1 MSKKIARSDDPDDR
15 IHGKTKEATEKAKR
29 LDLGPAQG
37 MHDTVNVRERVR
49 RWQAAGGGVVNG
61 DLVEWPP
68 ISPAT
73 PTPPAPAAPRKKG
86 LPTATVESD
95 LKSLPLVPPDATIKE
110 LRGGWESASD
120 ADKQAVRRR
129 ARSVERERKMKRRR
143 DREKELK
150 SSVGGQT
157 ELEGEATLEGTL
169 GPGSTR
175 ATETGSGVSKSV
187 VYDEDG
193 IRIAP
198 MRVKRR
204 GSGSR
209 RKKKKE
215 KEPTADKAAEVQ
227 TDNDVGGGVKVEPE
241 TEVEEEGGGVKVEV
255 KAWDYDDGIR
265 IYTNKP
271 KSPAILRSQ
280 GSAHTNSVRKS
291 EKSVRI
297 RKEEFEAE
305 MKRERKAAR
314 EFESLVKKQE
324 AEEAEEREKKRLE
337 DEERIRKEQEAC
349 EKAES
354 ANIEGSTVVGDYG
367 SVRKK
372 WDEGDDGIRVRPL
385 KNKGTRRKKGAGG
398 SAEKLGTSREAS
410 IAEESIAETER
421 EKEREVEREKQHQL
435 ELELER
441 VEKERQRERELEKL
455 ESERQRQRHLEK
467 LEKERQRVRELE
479 KLEEVRSR
487 QREIEILEKD
497 KELEKERIE
506 KERQHH
512 LELEK
517 LEKEKKRQ
525 RELEKALEKEKEKRE
540 KEKIRLREKE
550 REMEQERKRERQR
563 MKEREK
569 ELDRERE
576 REKEKMREMERQL
589 EKERQR
595 DREKDRER
603 EKEVERERGLLRA
616 KEKEIGREKEREI
629 KRVRDMEI
637 QREIERQR
645 ERDMEK
651 EMQRR
656 RNEKRRKREV
666 ERQKQQSDSE
676 SNSENTESET
686 ESVPVK
692 NHKVT
697 TRPLTPED
705 PLLEFFRK
713 AAKRGN
719 SPRLHEHISKRDS
732 TPPLESPKRWESRKK
747 KEPRSASATPTP
759 KTPSPPPIEEKL
771 SPPPSPG
778 PADEESLASPV
789 VPTRPKRVKTKGKK
803 VVSSTSTEKISI
815 KEAKSATPL
824 HNPPGDQA
832 LKKKVSSARSIPQS
846 AEPSSNDVDSIIDRP
861 STAHS
866 DASSSLRSFK
876 EPPIPVSPPPVMPLK
891 LAPKKKKSD
900 NGGLVPGISSATTSF
915 FKAVSN
921 LVREE
926 LQSTSVRVDES
937 SSSSSDE
944 ESLDDDALDAPDPR
958 IAIRARKASQL
969 TKQRTEYSEYSEDD
983 LEKEV
988 IEKVK
993 KTEVKEGGGMMGE
1006 EKPVVK
1012 PPSPKNNIV
1021 LEEIPQLPLPRRSLR
1036 GSPSPPRPRSKHHRS
1051 QTEGSIKSAP
1061 SVADDAS
1068 SIASSEHTRTISLSS
1083 VSTVKPL
1090 NITPRPTPALRFDPI
1105 PPPGQKN
1112 NLEKQSSTAKK
1123 AAGEKVHEVF
1133 YTPSVLTKGSLKRKY
1148 TKHADLISILSAAKP
1163 NKSIRSAARTRSHRT
1178 KTNRKVST
1186 LTVTDLMDEIS
1197 SEEIRYMR
1205 ELRTLVED
1213 VVPVLF
1219 STVLERADDIVRRTS
1234 MNGGNNG
1241 NNNYSLRT
1249 GFGANPTRPI
1259 VDMGISLERLKT
1271 MHERMPRKSEELLAW
1286 ATDAKKVYEEY
1297 LSVWRMGFQDV
1308 VVTLAS
1314 NLDDDFDD
1322 EASQKQRDDAARKDL
1337 ELLYSF
1343 GVAPTTPSSI
1353 SFEGDPSTWA
1363 MPPPPPQEPEEDEEK
1378 VDVAFL
1384 LKRPLV
1390 RLKILAKLF
1399 KVGIYINSSH
1409 VYEDLV
1415 SILMYCKF
1423 YYPSNV
1429 TDHNLLNSRESIFS
1443 HLLPLLSRSRFR
1455 STPSSRWLVERLLK
1469 RKPVSKTKRRLQWMF
1484 QRPLIFARY
1493 CPGPTPP

>member
-1 MSKKIARSDDPDDR
+1 MSKKIARSDDLDDR

-73 PTPPAPAAPRKKG
+73 PTPPAPPVSRKRG
-86 LPTATVESD
+86 STATVESD
-95 LKSLPLVPPDATIKE
+95 LKSLPLIPPDATIKE

-150 SSVGGQT
+150 SSVGAQT
-157 ELEGEATLEGTL
+157 ELEAEVTLDGTL

-175 ATETGSGVSKSV
+175 ATEAGSGVSKSI

-215 KEPTADKAAEVQ
+215 KESVADKTAEVQ

-280 GSAHTNSVRKS
+280 GSGHTNSVRKS

-305 MKRERKAAR
+305 MRRERKAAR

-324 AEEAEEREKKRLE
+324 AEEAEEREKKRCE

-398 SAEKLGTSREAS
+398 SAEKLGTEREAS
-410 IAEESIAETER
+410 IAEESVAETER
-421 EKEREVEREKQHQL
+421 EKEREVERGKQRQL

-441 VEKERQRERELEKL
+441 LEKERQRERELEKL
-455 ESERQRQRHLEK
+455 EKLESERQRQHHLEK

-479 KLEEVRSR
+479 KLEQVRSR

-506 KERQHH
+506 KERQIQ
-512 LELEK
+512 LEVEK

-576 REKEKMREMERQL
+576 REREKMKEKERQL

-629 KRVRDMEI
+629 RRVRDMEI
-637 QREIERQR
+637 QREMERQR
-645 ERDMEK
+645 EREVEK

-666 ERQKQQSDSE
+666 EKQKQQSDSE
-676 SNSENTESET
+676 SNSGDTESET
-686 ESVPVK
+686 ESVPIK

-697 TRPLTPED
+697 VTRPLTPED

-732 TPPLESPKRWESRKK
+732 TPPLEPAKRWESRKR
-747 KEPRSASATPTP
+747 KEPRSASTTPALE
-759 KTPSPPPIEEKL
+759 TPSPSPIEEKQ

-778 PADEESLASPV
+778 PTDEEPPASPA
-789 VPTRPKRVKTKGKK
+789 VPTRPKRVKTKGKNGAPP
-803 VVSSTSTEKISI
+803 TSTEKISS
-815 KEAKSATPL
+815 KEAKSANGLCRPISAQ
-824 HNPPGDQA
+824 GDRP
-832 LKKKVSSARSIPQS
+832 LKKKPSSARSIPQQAEQS
-846 AEPSSNDVDSIIDRP
+846 ASNDAESIIDRP

-900 NGGLVPGISSATTSF
+900 NGNLIPGISSATTSF

-926 LQSTSVRVDES
+926 LQSTSSRVYE

-944 ESLDDDALDAPDPR
+944 ESLEDASDEETEIRTRKVPR
-958 IAIRARKASQL
+958 QVREEN
-969 TKQRTEYSEYSEDD
+969 EYSDYSDEE
-983 LEKEV
+983 LEEEV
-988 IEKVK
+988 SEKIK
-993 KTEVKEGGGMMGE
+993 KTEPKEKGDTTGG
-1006 EKPVVK
+1006 EKPVAK
-1012 PPSPKNNIV
+1012 SLSLKQNLI
-1021 LEEIPQLPLPRRSLR
+1021 LEDTPQLPLPRRSLR
-1036 GSPSPPRPRSKHHRS
+1036 GSPSPPRPRSKRHRS
-1051 QTEGSIKSAP
+1051 RTEGSIKSAP
-1061 SVADDAS
+1061 SVADDAC
-1068 SIASSEHTRTISLSS
+1068 SITSSEHTRSISLSS

-1105 PPPGQKN
+1105 PPPGQKTN
-1112 NLEKQSSTAKK
+1112 VEKLLSTVQKD
-1123 AAGEKVHEVF
+1123 AGEEIHKVF

-1148 TKHADLISILSAAKP
+1148 TKHADLISILSAPKP

-1186 LTVTDLMDEIS
+1186 LTVIDLMDEIT
-1197 SEEIRYMR
+1197 SEEVRYMR

-1234 MNGGNNG
+1234 MNGGNTG

-1271 MHERMPRKSEELLAW
+1271 MHEKMPRKPEELLTW

-1314 NLDDDFDD
+1314 NLDDDVSD
-1322 EASQKQRDDAARKDL
+1322 EASQKQRDEAARKDL

-1363 MPPPPPQEPEEDEEK
+1363 MPPPPPAEPEEDEEK

-1399 KVGIYINSSH
+1399 KVGIYMDS
-1409 VYEDLV
+1409 
-1415 SILMYCKF
+1415 C
-1423 YYPSNV
+1423 
-1429 TDHNLLNSRESIFS
+1429 
-1443 HLLPLLSRSRFR
+1443 
-1455 STPSSRWLVERLLK
+1455 
-1469 RKPVSKTKRRLQWMF
+1469 
-1484 QRPLIFARY
+1484 
-1493 CPGPTPP
+1493 

>member
-1 MSKKIARSDDPDDR
+1 MSKKITRSDDPDDR
-15 IHGKTKEATEKAKR
+15 NHGKTKEATEKAKR

-49 RWQAAGGGVVNG
+49 RWQAAGGGVVIG

-73 PTPPAPAAPRKKG
+73 PTPPAPAVPHKRG
-86 LPTATVESD
+86 LSVATVDSD

-110 LRGGWESASD
+110 LRGEWESASD

-157 ELEGEATLEGTL
+157 ELEAEGTL
-169 GPGSTR
+169 EPGSTR
-175 ATETGSGVSKSV
+175 ATETGSGVSKSI

-215 KEPTADKAAEVQ
+215 KETTTDKAAEVQ
-227 TDNDVGGGVKVEPE
+227 TDNDIGGGVKVEPE

-280 GSAHTNSVRKS
+280 GSGHTNSIRKS
-291 EKSVRI
+291 EKSVRT

-324 AEEAEEREKKRLE
+324 AEEAEEREKKRCE

-367 SVRKK
+367 SARKK

-398 SAEKLGTSREAS
+398 SAEKLGTEREAS

-479 KLEEVRSR
+479 KLEQVRSR

-506 KERQHH
+506 KERQLH
-512 LELEK
+512 LEFEK

-576 REKEKMREMERQL
+576 REKEKMKEMERQL

-676 SNSENTESET
+676 SNSEDTESET
-686 ESVPVK
+686 EPVPTK
-692 NHKVT
+692 NHKVI

-732 TPPLESPKRWESRKK
+732 TPPPEPAKRWDSRKK
-747 KEPRSASATPTP
+747 KESRSASTTPIL
-759 KTPSPPPIEEKL
+759 KTPSPPPIEEKQ
-771 SPPPSPG
+771 SPPLSPG
-778 PADEESLASPV
+778 PADEESPASPV
-789 VPTRPKRVKTKGKK
+789 VPTRPKRTKSKGKNLAPLTPTDQI
-803 VVSSTSTEKISI
+803 ST
-815 KEAKSATPL
+815 KEARSANALCTPQ
-824 HNPPGDQA
+824 GDQA
-832 LKKKVSSARSIPQS
+832 LKKR
-846 AEPSSNDVDSIIDRP
+846 SSNAKSTPQPAEQLSSNEVDSIIDRP

-876 EPPIPVSPPPVMPLK
+876 ESPIPVSPPPVMPLK

-900 NGGLVPGISSATTSF
+900 NGGFVPGISSATTSF

-921 LVREE
+921 LVKEE
-926 LQSTSVRVDES
+926 LQGTSARVYE

-944 ESLDDDALDAPDPR
+944 ETLDDAPDPR
-958 IAIRARKASQL
+958 IAIRARKASRL
-969 TKQRTEYSEYSEDD
+969 VKEGAEYSEYSEDD
-983 LEKEV
+983 SEKEIV
-988 IEKVK
+988 EKVK
-993 KTEVKEGGGMMGE
+993 KTEVKEGGDMMDE
-1006 EKPVVK
+1006 EKLVAK
-1012 PPSPKNNIV
+1012 SPSLRSNII

-1036 GSPSPPRPRSKHHRS
+1036 GSPSPPRPKSKRHRS
-1051 QTEGSIKSAP
+1051 RTEGSIKSAP

-1105 PPPGQKN
+1105 HPPGQKIN
-1112 NLEKQSSTAKK
+1112 QEKQSTTTQK
-1123 AAGEKVHEVF
+1123 ATGEKAHPVF
-1133 YTPSVLTKGSLKRKY
+1133 YTPSVLTNGSLKRKY

-1178 KTNRKVST
+1178 RTNRKVST
-1186 LTVTDLMDEIS
+1186 LTVIDLMDEVA
-1197 SEEIRYMR
+1197 SEEVRYMR

-1234 MNGGNNG
+1234 LNGGNNG

-1271 MHERMPRKSEELLAW
+1271 MHGRMPRKPEELLAW

-1314 NLDDDFDD
+1314 NLDDDADD

-1363 MPPPPPQEPEEDEEK
+1363 MPPPPFPEPGEDEER

-1399 KVGIYINSSH
+1399 KVGIYIDFR
-1409 VYEDLV
+1409 VYEDLA
-1415 SILMYCKF
+1415 STLMYCRL
-1423 YYPSNV
+1423 YYASNV
-1429 TDHNLLNSRESIFS
+1429 TDHNLINSRESIFS
-1443 HLLPLLSRSRFR
+1443 RLLPLLYRFRFR
-1455 STPSSRWLVERLLK
+1455 STPSSRWLAER
-1469 RKPVSKTKRRLQWMF
+1469 
-1484 QRPLIFARY
+1484 
-1493 CPGPTPP
+1493 

>member
-1 MSKKIARSDDPDDR
+1 MSKKVTRSDDLDDR

-29 LDLGPAQG
+29 LDLGTAQG

-73 PTPPAPAAPRKKG
+73 PTPPAPPAPPVPRKRG
-86 LPTATVESD
+86 LSTATVESD

-150 SSVGGQT
+150 SSVGAQT
-157 ELEGEATLEGTL
+157 ELEVEVTLDGTL

-175 ATETGSGVSKSV
+175 ATEAGSGVSKSI

-215 KEPTADKAAEVQ
+215 KEITTDKAAEVQ
-227 TDNDVGGGVKVEPE
+227 TDNDVGGGVKVDPE

-255 KAWDYDDGIR
+255 KAWDYEDGIR

-280 GSAHTNSVRKS
+280 GSGHTNSVRKS

-324 AEEAEEREKKRLE
+324 AEEAEEREKKRHE

-367 SVRKK
+367 SMRKK
-372 WDEGDDGIRVRPL
+372 WDEGDEGIRVRPL

-398 SAEKLGTSREAS
+398 SAEKLGTEREAS

-441 VEKERQRERELEKL
+441 LEKERQRERELEKL

-479 KLEEVRSR
+479 KLEQVRSR

-506 KERQHH
+506 KERQ
-512 LELEK
+512 LQIELEK

-576 REKEKMREMERQL
+576 REKEKMREKERQL
-589 EKERQR
+589 ERERQR

-616 KEKEIGREKEREI
+616 KEKEIGREKERELR
-629 KRVRDMEI
+629 RVRDMEI

-676 SNSENTESET
+676 SNSEDTESET
-686 ESVPVK
+686 ESVPIK

-719 SPRLHEHISKRDS
+719 SPRLHEHTSKRDS
-732 TPPLESPKRWESRKK
+732 TPPLEPAKRWESRKK
-747 KEPRSASATPTP
+747 KEKESRSASATPTL
-759 KTPSPPPIEEKL
+759 KTPSPPPIEEKQ

-778 PADEESLASPV
+778 STIEVPPVSPAI
-789 VPTRPKRVKTKGKK
+789 PTRPKRVKTKGKNA
-803 VVSSTSTEKISI
+803 VPPTSTERISN
-815 KEAKSATPL
+815 KEAKSGNALSRPL
-824 HNPPGDQA
+824 SAQGDQP
-832 LKKKVSSARSIPQS
+832 LKKKSSSARSTPQPPEQQP
-846 AEPSSNDVDSIIDRP
+846 ASNDAESIIDRP

-876 EPPIPVSPPPVMPLK
+876 EPPIPISPPPVMPLK

-900 NGGLVPGISSATTSF
+900 NGNLIPGISSATTSF

-926 LQSTSVRVDES
+926 LQSTSARVYE

-944 ESLDDDALDAPDPR
+944 ETLEDSSDQQTEVRTRKAPRPVKEENEYSDYSDDD
-958 IAIRARKASQL
+958 QGG
-969 TKQRTEYSEYSEDD
+969 EVG
-983 LEKEV
+983 EK
-988 IEKVK
+988 IK
-993 KTEVKEGGGMMGE
+993 KTEVKDEGDMIGGE
-1006 EKPVVK
+1006 EPVAK
-1012 PPSPKNNIV
+1012 PPSPKNNLV
-1021 LEEIPQLPLPRRSLR
+1021 LNDIPQLPLPRRSLR
-1036 GSPSPPRPRSKHHRS
+1036 GSPSPPRPKSKHHRS
-1051 QTEGSIKSAP
+1051 RTEGSIKSTP
-1061 SVADDAS
+1061 SVADDAC
-1068 SIASSEHTRTISLSS
+1068 SITSSEHTRTISLSS

-1105 PPPGQKN
+1105 PPLGQKIN
-1112 NLEKQSSTAKK
+1112 AEKQFTTPQKDAR
-1123 AAGEKVHEVF
+1123 EEIREV
-1133 YTPSVLTKGSLKRKY
+1133 YTPSVITRGSLKRKY
-1148 TKHADLISILSAAKP
+1148 TKHADLISILSAPKP

-1178 KTNRKVST
+1178 KTSRKVST
-1186 LTVTDLMDEIS
+1186 LTVADLMEEIS
-1197 SEEIRYMR
+1197 SEEVRYMR

-1234 MNGGNNG
+1234 MNGGNTG

-1271 MHERMPRKSEELLAW
+1271 MHERMPKKPEELLAW

-1308 VVTLAS
+1308 VVALAS
-1314 NLDDDFDD
+1314 NLDEDADD
-1322 EASQKQRDDAARKDL
+1322 EASQKQRDEAARKDL

-1343 GVAPTTPSSI
+1343 GVAPTTPSSV

-1363 MPPPPPQEPEEDEEK
+1363 MPPPPPPEPEEDEER

-1399 KVGIYINSSH
+1399 KVGIYIDTCQS
-1409 VYEDLV
+1409 
-1415 SILMYCKF
+1415 
-1423 YYPSNV
+1423 PP
-1429 TDHNLLNSRESIFS
+1429 IFM
-1443 HLLPLLSRSRFR
+1443 
-1455 STPSSRWLVERLLK
+1455 K
-1469 RKPVSKTKRRLQWMF
+1469 
-1484 QRPLIFARY
+1484 I
-1493 CPGPTPP
+1493 

>member
-1 MSKKIARSDDPDDR
+1 MSKKLARTDDLDDR
-15 IHGKTKEATEKAKR
+15 IHGKTKEAMEKAKK

-73 PTPPAPAAPRKKG
+73 PTPAAPPVPRKRG
-86 LPTATVESD
+86 QSTATVESEPKD
-95 LKSLPLVPPDATIKE
+95 SPLVPPDATIKE
-110 LRGGWESASD
+110 LRGEWESASD

-143 DREKELK
+143 DREKELNK

-157 ELEGEATLEGTL
+157 ELEAEIMLEGTL
-169 GPGSTR
+169 GPDSTR
-175 ATETGSGVSKSV
+175 ATETGSGVSKSI

-215 KEPTADKAAEVQ
+215 KEITADKAAEVQ

-280 GSAHTNSVRKS
+280 GSGHTNSVRKS

-305 MKRERKAAR
+305 MRRERKAAR
-314 EFESLVKKQE
+314 EFETLVKKQE

-349 EKAES
+349 EKAE
-354 ANIEGSTVVGDYG
+354 AFNIEGSTIVGDYG

-398 SAEKLGTSREAS
+398 SAEKLGTES
-410 IAEESIAETER
+410 IAEESIAEAER

-435 ELELER
+435 ELEVER
-441 VEKERQRERELEKL
+441 LEKERQHERELEKL
-455 ESERQRQRHLEK
+455 ESERQRQRHQEK

-479 KLEEVRSR
+479 SLEKIRSR

-506 KERQHH
+506 KERQHQI
-512 LELEK
+512 ELEK

-550 REMEQERKRERQR
+550 REMELERKRERQR
-563 MKEREK
+563 MKDRER

-576 REKEKMREMERQL
+576 REKEKMKEKERQL

-595 DREKDRER
+595 DRERDRER
-603 EKEVERERGLLRA
+603 EKELERERGLLRA
-616 KEKEIGREKEREI
+616 KEKEIVREKEREK
-629 KRVRDMEI
+629 KRVWDMEI

-656 RNEKRRKREV
+656 RNGERRKRRV
-666 ERQKQQSDSE
+666 GRQKQQSDSE
-676 SNSENTESET
+676 SNSEDTESEA
-686 ESVPVK
+686 ESAPVK
-692 NHKVT
+692 VPI
-697 TRPLTPED
+697 RPLTPED

-719 SPRLHEHISKRDS
+719 SPRLHEHTLKRDS
-732 TPPLESPKRWESRKK
+732 TPPLESVKRRESRKK
-747 KEPRSASATPTP
+747 KEPRSTPATPTP
-759 KTPSPPPIEEKL
+759 ETPSPPPIEEQQ
-771 SPPPSPG
+771 SPPSSPG
-778 PADEESLASPV
+778 PADEESLVSLV
-789 VPTRPKRVKTKGKK
+789 VPARPKRVRTKGKNG
-803 VVSSTSTEKISI
+803 VSSTSTEKISN
-815 KEAKSATPL
+815 KGAKSSNVLCSPMSA
-824 HNPPGDQA
+824 PGDQM
-832 LKKKVSSARSIPQS
+832 LKKTPSSARSTPQL
-846 AEPSSNDVDSIIDRP
+846 AEQPASNDTEPIIDRP

-866 DASSSLRSFK
+866 DTSSSFQSFK
-876 EPPIPVSPPPVMPLK
+876 ESSIQVSPPPVMPLK
-891 LAPKKKKSD
+891 LSPKKKKSD
-900 NGGLVPGISSATTSF
+900 NGNFIPGISSATTSF
-915 FKAVSN
+915 FKAMGN

-926 LQSTSVRVDES
+926 LQSTSATIYQ

-944 ESLDDDALDAPDPR
+944 ESSDDALDR
-958 IAIRARKASQL
+958 
-969 TKQRTEYSEYSEDD
+969 RTETSMPKMPQPTKEDSENSTNSEDD
-983 LEKEV
+983 SEGEV
-988 IEKVK
+988 REKVK
-993 KTEVKEGGGMMGE
+993 KVEVTEEANVMCGE
-1006 EKPVVK
+1006 KLMAK
-1012 PPSPKNNIV
+1012 SPSQRSNIV
-1021 LEEIPQLPLPRRSLR
+1021 LEGIPQLPLPRRSLR
-1036 GSPSPPRPRSKHHRS
+1036 GSPSPPRPKPKHHRS
-1051 QTEGSIKSAP
+1051 RTEGSIKSTP
-1061 SVADDAS
+1061 SVDEAS
-1068 SIASSEHTRTISLSS
+1068 SIAGSEHTRTISLSS

-1105 PPPGQKN
+1105 SPSGRKSSAG
-1112 NLEKQSSTAKK
+1112 KQSTATQKDV
-1123 AAGEKVHEVF
+1123 GEKIHDVF
-1133 YTPSVLTKGSLKRKY
+1133 YTPSVLTKGTSLKRKY
-1148 TKHADLISILSAAKP
+1148 TKHADLISILSAPRP

-1186 LTVTDLMDEIS
+1186 LTVTDLMDDIV

-1234 MNGGNNG
+1234 MNGGNSG

-1271 MHERMPRKSEELLAW
+1271 MHERMPRKPEELLAW

-1314 NLDDDFDD
+1314 NLDDVVDD
-1322 EASQKQRDDAARKDL
+1322 EASQKQKDDAARKDL

-1363 MPPPPPQEPEEDEEK
+1363 MPPPPPPEPDESEEK

-1399 KVGIYINSSH
+1399 KVGIYRFTSISPH
-1409 VYEDLV
+1409 VLGHSV
-1415 SILMYCKF
+1415 
-1423 YYPSNV
+1423 
-1429 TDHNLLNSRESIFS
+1429 IF
-1443 HLLPLLSRSRFR
+1443 PCTEMFIM
-1455 STPSSRWLVERLLK
+1455 
-1469 RKPVSKTKRRLQWMF
+1469 RR
-1484 QRPLIFARY
+1484 A
-1493 CPGPTPP
+1493 